1 MEQIEDATELAQVL
15 LQARR
20 IQTKA
25 LLAGLLLTL
34 IALVLPQRT
43 R

>member
-1 MEQIEDATELAQVL
+1 MEQIEDATELAQVR